1 MKVGE
6 FCNRD
11 VVVMRGDES
20 AQAAAALMREHHV
33 GDVVLV
39 EDRGGVTTPLG
50 IVTDRDLVLEV
61 MVPGVD
67 AASLAARDLVTAPL
81 VTVREDQG
89 LFDALELMRAR
100 GVRRLPV
107 VNGKGAL
114 LGILA
119 VDDLVGLMGEM
130 LSRLSSVVA
139 RQVVRE
145 EMHRP

>member
-11 VVVMRGDES
+11 VVVMGGEES
-20 AQAAAALMREHHV
+20 AQAAAALMRAHHV

-145 EMHRP
+145 EKQRP

>member
-61 MVPGVD
+61 MVPGLD
-67 AASLAARDLVTAPL
+67 AASLAVRDLVTAPL

-107 VNGKGAL
+107 VNEKGAL

-130 LSRLSSVVA
+130 LSRLSSVVT
-139 RQVVRE
+139 RQIVRE
-145 EMHRP
+145 EMRRP

>member
-145 EMHRP
+145 EKQRP

>member
-67 AASLAARDLVTAPL
+67 ATSLAARDLVTAPL

-145 EMHRP
+145 EKQRP

>member
-67 AASLAARDLVTAPL
+67 AASLAVRDLVTAPL

-107 VNGKGAL
+107 VNEKGAL

-145 EMHRP
+145 EKQRP